1 MRLVEKALTF
11 DDVLLLPAHSA
22 VLPRDA
28 DLGTRLTRSITLNI
42 PLVSAAMDTV
52 TEARLAIALAQEG
65 GIGIVHK
72 NMPVEAQASQVANVK
87 RFESGVVK
95 EPITIPPDMT
105 VREVFNLIRRYKISG
120 LPVVEGS
127 KVVGIVTNRDLRF
140 ETNLDQPIK
149 NIMTL
154 KDRLVTVN
162 EGTTREEA
170 MALLHKHRLE
180 RVLVVNAD
188 FELRGL
194 ITVKDI
200 IKTSEHPNACKD
212 EQGRLRVGAAI
223 GVGEGSDERAE
234 ALAEAGV
241 DVIVVDTAHGHS
253 QSVLDRVA
261 WVKRR
266 FPQIQVIGGN
276 IGTGDAARALVERG
290 ADAVKVGIGPGSICT
305 TRMVA
310 GVGVPQITAIKNVAD
325 ALAETDIPLIADGG
339 IRYSGDIAKAIAAGA
354 HSVMLGGLFA
364 GTEESPGEIELYQG
378 RSYKTYRGMGS
389 LSAMQQGSSDRYFQQ
404 TDGDSKKLVPE
415 GVEGRVPFKGS
426 VVAVIHQ
433 LIGGLRSGMGY
444 VGCSTIDEM
453 RIKAEFIE
461 ITSAG
466 MRESHVHNV
475 QITKEAPNYH
485 VE

>member
-1 MRLVEKALTF
+1 
-11 DDVLLLPAHSA
+11 
-22 VLPRDA
+22 
-28 DLGTRLTRSITLNI
+28 
-42 PLVSAAMDTV
+42 
-52 TEARLAIALAQEG
+52 
-65 GIGIVHK
+65 
-72 NMPVEAQASQVANVK
+72 
-87 RFESGVVK
+87 
-95 EPITIPPDMT
+95 MT
-105 VREVFNLIRRYKISG
+105 VRDVLNLIRKFKISG

-154 KDRLVTVN
+154 KERLVTVN

-170 MALLHKHRLE
+170 MALLHRYRLE
-180 RVLVVNAD
+180 RVLVVNDD

-200 IKTSEHPNACKD
+200 VKTSEHPNACKD
-212 EQGRLRVGAAI
+212 DLGRLRVGAAI
-223 GVGEGSDERAE
+223 GVGEGSEERAE

-253 QSVLDRVA
+253 QSVLDRVQ
-261 WVKRR
+261 WVKKR
-266 FPQIQVIGGN
+266 FPSIQVIGGN
-276 IGTGDAARALVERG
+276 IGTAAAARALTDHG

-305 TRMVA
+305 TRVVA
-310 GVGVPQITAIKNVAD
+310 GVGVPQITAIKNVSE
-325 ALAETDIPLIADGG
+325 ALDGTGVPLIADGG
-339 IRYSGDIAKAIAAGA
+339 IRYSGDITKAIAAGA
-354 HSVMLGGLFA
+354 DSVMLGGLFA
-364 GTEESPGEIELYQG
+364 GTEESPGEIELFQG

-404 TDGDSKKLVPE
+404 IEQDAKKLVPE

-426 VVAVIHQ
+426 VIAVIHQ
-433 LIGGLRSGMGY
+433 LIGGVRSGMGY
-444 VGCSTIDEM
+444 LGCETIDDM
-453 RIKAEFIE
+453 HVKAEFIE
-461 ITSAG
+461 ITAAG
-466 MRESHVHNV
+466 IRESHVHNV